1 MGTALVFPGQGSQR
15 EQMGA
20 PWRDRPSFARWRQAS
35 DALGWDVE
43 RLGLEASADELR
55 VPANCQVALFV
66 HGIVLLEAWREEA
79 GVEPVVVA
87 GHSLGEYDALV
98 AAGVLGFTDALR
110 LVDVR
115 ARATQSAADERPG
128 GMVACL
134 GHEVDDVARAC
145 EETGAFVANDNAPGQ
160 IVAAGPR
167 SALEALKERLAG
179 IERPRAKVVDVAVGA
194 AYHSPHM
201 APAVDTLGAAL
212 DEASFADARV
222 PVVAN
227 VDAAPHRDA
236 AEWPTLLRRQLTAP
250 VRWRETVSALAAA
263 GADTVVELGAS
274 PVLTGLVKRT
284 DPSLGRHMVKA
295 PEDIGPTVEELR
307 S

>member
-1 MGTALVFPGQGSQR
+1 MFPGQGSQR
-15 EQMGA
+15 EQMAA
-20 PWRDRPSFARWRQAS
+20 PWRERSSFARWSEAG
-35 DALGWDVE
+35 DVLGWDVE
-43 RLGLEASADELR
+43 RLGLEASADELKI
-55 VPANCQVALFV
+55 PANCQVALFV
-66 HGIVLLEAWREEA
+66 HGIVLLEAWQEEA
-79 GVEPVVVA
+79 GIEPVVVA

-98 AAGVLGFTDALR
+98 AAGVLDFADALR

-115 ARATQSAADERPG
+115 ARATQAAADERPG

-134 GHEVDDVARAC
+134 GHETEDVARAC
-145 EETGAFVANDNAPGQ
+145 DETGAFVANDNAPGQ

-167 SALEALKERLAG
+167 AALEALKERLG
-179 IERPRAKVVDVAVGA
+179 EIDRPRAKVVDVAVGA

-201 APAVDTLGAAL
+201 EPAVDTLGAAL

-227 VDAAPHRDA
+227 VDAAAHRDA
-236 AEWPTLLRRQLTAP
+236 GEWPALLRRQLTAP
-250 VRWRETVSALAAA
+250 VRWRETVAALAAA

-284 DPSLGRHMVKA
+284 DPSMSRHMVKT
-295 PEDIGPTVEELR
+295 PEDIGSTVEELR